1 MKTSDKIKFNIKCTC
16 ILYKKIS
23 LSYRLCLEWNA
34 LGMLDNS
41 FSLFCEGLGSNE
53 CLQALDLRNNQINHD
68 CAIELSA
75 NLKRNKTLR
84 AIGKDFVEN
93 YSKV

>member
-1 MKTSDKIKFNIKCTC
+1 M
-16 ILYKKIS
+16 ILLIS
-23 LSYRLCLEWNA
+23 HLFHFRLCLEWNA

-68 CAIELSA
+68 CAIELAA
-75 NLKRNKTLR
+75 NLKRNKTIR
-84 AIGKDFVEN
+84 AIGKF
-93 YSKV
+93 